1 MGYNKF
7 CKTTTDTLNSYAP
20 VKKKYAPSNQNLSKE
35 IMTSLRLGYE
45 YLKHKTEEIRFLHTQ
60 QRNERISLLRKTKI
74 NYYGNLDEK
83 GIADKFFFENC

>member
-1 MGYNKF
+1 
-7 CKTTTDTLNSYAP
+7 
-20 VKKKYAPSNQNLSKE
+20 
-35 IMTSLRLGYE
+35 MTRLRLRYE

-60 QRNERISLLRKTKI
+60 QRNECISLLRKTKI